1 MEALTGSLIEWGVA
15 TAALPGQAGSGDE
28 SLVKSFPNGV
38 LVAAIDGLGHGE
50 EAAAAARIAVSS
62 LETYAHESVI
72 SLVRRCHTSLLGTR
86 GVVMSL
92 ASFNARDENVTWV
105 GVGNVEGL
113 LLCADPGGRP
123 RREVLLL
130 RGGVVGGRL
139 PPLQASLIPVV
150 RGDTLIFA
158 TDGVRSGFPDGLVP
172 GDPPQQMANRIL
184 ARHGKGTDDAL
195 VLVARYLGP
204 GP

>member
-28 SLVKSFPNGV
+28 CLVKSFPNGV

-50 EAAAAARIAVSS
+50 EAAAAARIAASR
-62 LETYAHESVI
+62 LDAYAHESVI
-72 SLVRRCHTSLLGTR
+72 VLVKRCHTSLLRTR
-86 GVVMSL
+86 GAVMSV
-92 ASFNARDENVTWV
+92 ASFNARDETMTWL
-105 GVGNVEGL
+105 GVGNVEGVL
-113 LLCADPGGRP
+113 LGADAGGRP

-130 RGGVVGGRL
+130 RGGVVGGQL
-139 PPLQASLIPVV
+139 PPLHASLVPVM

-158 TDGVRSGFPDGLVP
+158 TDGVRSGFPDDLVLA
-172 GDPPQQMANRIL
+172 DPPQQMADRIL

>member
-1 MEALTGSLIEWGVA
+1 MEAVTGSLIEWGMA

-28 SLVKSFPNGV
+28 YLVKSFPNGV

-50 EAAAAARIAVSS
+50 EAATAARIAASS
-62 LETYAHESVI
+62 LDAYAHESVI
-72 SLVRRCHTSLLGTR
+72 VLVKRCHTSLLRTR
-86 GVVMSL
+86 GAVMSV
-92 ASFNARDENVTWV
+92 ASFNARDETMTWL
-105 GVGNVEGL
+105 GVGNVEGVL
-113 LLCADPGGRP
+113 LGADAGGRP

-130 RGGVVGGRL
+130 RGGVVGGQL
-139 PPLQASLIPVV
+139 PPLHASLVPVM

-158 TDGVRSGFPDGLVP
+158 TDGVRSGFPEGLVP
-172 GDPPQQMANRIL
+172 GDPPQQMADRIL

>member
-1 MEALTGSLIEWGVA
+1 MEAVTQSLLEWGVA

-28 SLVKSFPNGV
+28 CLVKSFASGV

-50 EAAAAARIAVSS
+50 EAGAAARIAVRT
-62 LETYAHESVI
+62 LEQHAHESVI
-72 SLVRRCHTSLLGTR
+72 FLVKRCHTSLRRTR

-92 ASFNARDENVTWV
+92 ASFSARDETMTWV

-113 LLCADPGGRP
+113 LLGADPGSRP

-130 RGGVVGGRL
+130 RGGVVGDLL
-139 PPLQASLIPVV
+139 PTLHASLIPVM

-158 TDGVRSGFPDGLVP
+158 TDGVRSSFLDDLVP

-204 GP
+204 GS

>member
-28 SLVKSFPNGV
+28 CLVKSFPNGV

-50 EAAAAARIAVSS
+50 EAATAARIAASS
-62 LETYAHESVI
+62 LDAYAHESVI
-72 SLVRRCHTSLLGTR
+72 VLVKRCHTSLLRTR
-86 GVVMSL
+86 GAVMSV
-92 ASFNARDENVTWV
+92 ASFNARDETMTWV
-105 GVGNVEGL
+105 GVGNVEGVL
-113 LLCADPGGRP
+113 LGADAGGHP

-130 RGGVVGGRL
+130 RGGVVGGQL
-139 PPLQASLIPVV
+139 PPLHASLVPVM

-158 TDGVRSGFPDGLVP
+158 TDGVRSSFPDDLVLA
-172 GDPPQQMANRIL
+172 DPPQQMANRIL

-195 VLVARYLGP
+195 VIVVRYLGP